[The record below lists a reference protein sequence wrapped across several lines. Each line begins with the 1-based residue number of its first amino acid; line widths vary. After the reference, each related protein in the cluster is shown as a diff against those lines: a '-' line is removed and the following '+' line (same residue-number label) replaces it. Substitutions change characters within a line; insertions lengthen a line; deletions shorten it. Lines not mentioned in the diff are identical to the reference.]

1 MAKLQPLLVKIFD
14 EEKNYLGKGNLDSL
28 TADKIVIKG
37 NYLPTLPSKSRIF
50 INIYNEIAG
59 IAVYECAVSLAA
71 DMQLSA
77 KIVKYHTTIER
88 RKSLKVRTDYKTEL
102 KLVMRENKIVQT
114 DEPIKIVILNLSVGG
129 MLFTSKTE
137 FFIGDT
143 IVFNFDYYK
152 NNIVPI
158 EAKIIRIDEPSDEL
172 SHNNYG
178 CIFKDLSSIDESIIY
193 QYLYERQLQVHKKNN
208 Y

>member
-1 MAKLQPLLVKIFD
+1 MAKVQPHLVKIFD

-28 TADKIVIKG
+28 SGTKIIVKG
-37 NYLPTLPSKSRIF
+37 NYLPTLPSKSTIF
-50 INIYNEIAG
+50 LNIYNEIAG
-59 IAVYECAVSLAA
+59 IAVYECLVSLAA

-102 KLVMRENKIVQT
+102 KLVMRENNIVQCE
-114 DEPIKIVILNLSVGG
+114 EPIKIKILNLSVGG
-129 MLFTSKTE
+129 MLFTSITD
-137 FFIGDT
+137 FCLGDAV
-143 IVFNFDYYK
+143 VFNFDYYK
-152 NNIVPI
+152 NNVIPI
-158 EAKIIRIDEPSDEL
+158 EAKIIRIDEPSDEF
-172 SHNNYG
+172 SNYNYG
-178 CIFKDLSSIDESIIY
+178 CVFKDLSNTDESVLY

>member
-1 MAKLQPLLVKIFD
+1 MAKVQPLLVKIFD
-14 EEKNYLGKGNLDSL
+14 EEKNFLGKGNLDSL
-28 TADKIVIKG
+28 TSDRIIIKG
-37 NYLPTLPSKSRIF
+37 NYLPTLPSKSKVF

-59 IAVYECAVSLAA
+59 IAVYECLVSLAA

-77 KIVKYHTTIER
+77 KIIKYHTTIER

-102 KLVMRENKIVQT
+102 KLVMRENKIVET
-114 DEPIKIVILNLSVGG
+114 DEPIQIKILNLSVGG
-129 MLFTSKTE
+129 MLFTSSTE
-137 FFIGDT
+137 FVIGDT
-143 IVFNFDYYK
+143 VVFNFEYYK

-158 EAKIIRIDEPSDEL
+158 EAKIIRIDESSDEL

-178 CIFKDLSSIDESIIY
+178 CIFKGLTSIHESVLY